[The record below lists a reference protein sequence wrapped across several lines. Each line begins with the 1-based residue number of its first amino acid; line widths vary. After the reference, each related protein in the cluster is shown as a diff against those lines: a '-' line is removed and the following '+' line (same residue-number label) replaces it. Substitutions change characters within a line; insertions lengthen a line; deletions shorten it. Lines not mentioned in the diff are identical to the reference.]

1 MDYAIVK
8 AARRTKNAGF
18 TPEPRALAPSRP
30 ATRETNHMAST
41 TSSPSTPAAPVT
53 FAREADVFVVTI
65 DNPPVNALGVDVRRG
80 LVAAIAAAEADSA
93 ARAVLI
99 VGAGRNF
106 IAGADIREFGQTPQ
120 PPSLPEVCLAI
131 ENCSKPVV
139 AAIHG
144 AALGG
149 GLEVALAAHYR
160 IAAPHA
166 KLGLPEVALGLL
178 PGSGGTQRA
187 PRLVGVKPAL
197 DLMLSGRHAGAK
209 EALSLGLV
217 DKLGN
222 DADARAEGLAY
233 AKELVAANAPVRR
246 TREAAG
252 LADTEASRAAL
263 EAARAD
269 TAKKSRGLFSPMKI
283 IEAVEAALT
292 LPFDEG
298 MALERKLFMQ
308 CIDSPQRAGL
318 IHAFFA
324 EREVLK
330 APETK
335 AAKPRALDAAGIV
348 GGGTMGAGIAVAMLD
363 AGLPVTMIERD
374 DTQLA
379 RGRANVE
386 KVYDGLIKKGRMTDE
401 AKAAVMA
408 RFDGST
414 SYDALAQ
421 VDIVVEAVFE
431 DMAVKKAVFAE
442 LDRVCK
448 PGAVLATNT
457 SYLDIDE
464 IAASISRPQDVVG
477 LHFFSPANIMKLL
490 EIVVPAKVSAD
501 VVATGFELAK
511 KLKKVPVRAGVCD
524 GFIGNRILAVYRQ
537 AADHMMEDGASPYQ
551 IDEAV
556 RNFGYPMGPFQ
567 VSDLAGGDI
576 GWATRKRKAATR
588 DPKARYV
595 QIADRICE
603 RGWFGQKTQRGYYLY
618 PEGART
624 GQPDPEV
631 LAIIDAE
638 RQRAGVTP
646 RAFTEDEIMRR
657 YMAAM
662 VNEGA
667 NVVHQGIALRPLD
680 VDVTFLYGYGFPRH
694 RGGPMKY
701 ADTVGLA
708 KVLADIREFAKE
720 DPLFWQPSPL
730 LVDLVERGADFSS
743 LNQSN

>member
-1 MDYAIVK
+1 M
-8 AARRTKNAGF
+8 
-18 TPEPRALAPSRP
+18 
-30 ATRETNHMAST
+30 ATTQSAST
-41 TSSPSTPAAPVT
+41 PNLVKFQRHANVL
-53 FAREADVFVVTI
+53 VVTI

-80 LVAAIAAAEADSA
+80 LMAAIDAAEADGGVA
-93 ARAVLI
+93 AVLI

-106 IAGADIREFGQTPQ
+106 IAGADIREFGKTPQ
-120 PPSLPEVCLAI
+120 PPSLPEVCARI

-149 GLEVALAAHYR
+149 GLEIALSAHYR
-160 IAAPHA
+160 LAVPTA
-166 KLGLPEVALGLL
+166 KLGLPEVQLGLL

-187 PRLVGVKPAL
+187 PRLIGVKAAL
-197 DLMLSGRHAGAK
+197 ELMLSGRHAGAK
-209 EALSLGLV
+209 EALSLGLI
-217 DKLGN
+217 DRLADGT
-222 DADARAEGLAY
+222 DALPPGLAY
-233 AKELVAANAPVRR
+233 AQELVAAKAPVRR
-246 TREAAG
+246 TRDAQG
-252 LADTEASRAAL
+252 LADAEASRAAL

-269 TAKKSRGLFSPMKI
+269 TARKSRGLFSPMKI
-283 IEAVEAALT
+283 VEAVEAALT
-292 LPFDEG
+292 QPFDDG
-298 MALERKLFMQ
+298 MALERKLFLQ

-335 AAKPRALDAAGIV
+335 AAKPRPLESAGII

-363 AGLPVTMIERD
+363 AGMPVTMIERD
-374 DTQLA
+374 EPSLA
-379 RGRANVE
+379 RGRAHIE
-386 KVYDGLIKKGRMTDE
+386 KVYDGLVKKGRITAD
-401 AKAAVMA
+401 AKTAVMA
-408 RFDGST
+408 RFSGST
-414 SYDALAQ
+414 SYDALAKA
-421 VDIVVEAVFE
+421 DIVVEAVFE
-431 DMAVKKAVFAE
+431 DMGVKKAVFAE

-448 PGAVLATNT
+448 PDAVLATNT

-464 IAASISRPQDVVG
+464 IAASISRPSDVVG

-551 IDEAV
+551 IDKAV
-556 RNFGYPMGPFQ
+556 RDFGYPMGPFQ

-588 DPKARYV
+588 DPHARYV

-624 GQPDPEV
+624 GTEDPEV

-638 RQRAGVTP
+638 RQRAGIAP
-646 RAFTEDEIMRR
+646 RSFTDDEIMRR

-662 VNEGA
+662 INEGA
-667 NVVHQGIALRPLD
+667 NVVHERIALRPLD

-708 KVLADIREFAKE
+708 NVLADIREFAKQ
-720 DPLFWQPSPL
+720 DPLFWKPSPL
-730 LVDLVERGADFSS
+730 LVELVERGADFAS
-743 LNQSN
+743 LNQSE